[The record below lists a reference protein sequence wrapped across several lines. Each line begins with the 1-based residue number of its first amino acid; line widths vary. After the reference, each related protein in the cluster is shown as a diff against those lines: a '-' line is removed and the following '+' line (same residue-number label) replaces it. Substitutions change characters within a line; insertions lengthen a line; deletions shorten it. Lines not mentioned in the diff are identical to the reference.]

1 MNVMLIGAIAMGLAA
16 AGLFFLRFWKRTHD
30 RLFLYFA
37 ASFWLEALNRV
48 YLGLSETPSEGEPI
62 HYAVRLV
69 SYGLI
74 LVAIAEKNAQR
85 TGSSGDSGT
94 G

>member
-1 MNVMLIGAIAMGLAA
+1 MNEVLIGAIAMGLAA
-16 AGLFFLRFWKRTHD
+16 AGLYFLRFWKRTHD

-37 ASFWLEALNRV
+37 ASFWLESINRL
-48 YLGLSETPSEGEPI
+48 YLGLSESPSEGDPI

-85 TGSSGDSGT
+85 KGSPGDVGPR
-94 G
+94 

>member
-1 MNVMLIGAIAMGLAA
+1 MNEVLIGAIAMGLAA
-16 AGLFFLRFWKRTHD
+16 AGLFFLRFWRRTHD

-37 ASFWLEALNRV
+37 ASFWLEALNRL
-48 YLGLSETPSEGEPI
+48 YLGLSESPSEGDPL

-74 LVAIAEKNAQR
+74 LVAIAEKNAGR
-85 TGSSGDSGT
+85 TGSPRDGKPG
-94 G
+94 

>member
-1 MNVMLIGAIAMGLAA
+1 MNEVLIGAIAMGLAA
-16 AGLFFLRFWKRTHD
+16 AGLFFIRFWRRTHD

-48 YLGLSETPSEGEPI
+48 YLGLSESPSEGDPL

-85 TGSSGDSGT
+85 TRSPGNGGP